1 MLPIKK
7 QKYVIFSLTNEKYI
21 DKDFQFLYYY
31 VKPEDEFMIDFE
43 KYHDE
48 PTILKK
54 IYISS
59 DKEYIRFETENANL
73 LYKMELS
80 EDY

>member
-7 QKYVIFSLTNEKYI
+7 QKYVTFSLTNEKCI
-21 DKDFQFLYYY
+21 DKDFRFLFYY

-43 KYHDE
+43 KYRDE

-54 IYISS
+54 IYIS
-59 DKEYIRFETENANL
+59 DDGEYIRFETKNTNL
-73 LYKMELS
+73 LYKIELS
-80 EDY
+80 EDD